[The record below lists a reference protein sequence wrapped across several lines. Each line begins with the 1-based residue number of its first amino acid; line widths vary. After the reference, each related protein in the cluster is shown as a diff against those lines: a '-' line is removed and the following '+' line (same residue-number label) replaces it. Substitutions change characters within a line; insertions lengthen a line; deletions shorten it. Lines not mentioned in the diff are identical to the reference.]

1 MAAKHV
7 LAIEHDWRMRKLIQ
21 ANLEALGLEVQGAVS
36 GQHSLHLLRLSK
48 PDLILLDT
56 DLPDMEASQLLGD
69 LRAGLAGQSVPIIV
83 LCTDPPSRQTA
94 EARQIDGIS
103 HLIKPFDALALLQHV
118 KQALAAGVVPPVRS
132 LDE

>member
-1 MAAKHV
+1 MVGKRV

-56 DLPDMEASQLLGD
+56 DLPDIEASQLLAD
-69 LRAGLAGQSVPIIV
+69 LRTGLAGQTVPIIV
-83 LCTDPPSRQTA
+83 LCTEPPSRRTA
-94 EARQIDGIS
+94 KARQIDGIS
-103 HLIKPFDALALLQHV
+103 HLLKPFDALALLQHV
-118 KQALAAGVVPPVRS
+118 NQALAAGAVSPAHS